1 MEKNNNPTWEWIK
14 KYKKR
19 IAAISAVSFL
29 VIGYGVR
36 SEKMINSLNTRESAS
51 LVQITSLK
59 NDLSTVQ
66 SSQEDIQIDIQSL
79 SSTLNGLAKESSSS
93 SSKVL
98 GTSISTDPIATITPM
113 PKGIVR
119 VIESRITPVDIYS
132 SPAFTN
138 IISTASPGAILL
150 YVNKDVF
157 SYQVELSSDG
167 QKTGY
172 IQSQFVTEVSR

>member
-36 SEKMINSLNTRESAS
+36 SEKMINSLNTRES
-51 LVQITSLK
+51 TSLAQIATLK
-59 NDLSTVQ
+59 DDLHTLR
-66 SSQEDIQIDIQSL
+66 SSQEDLQIDIQSL
-79 SSTLNGLAKESSSS
+79 STTLSGLTKQSSSS
-93 SSKVL
+93 SSMVL
-98 GTSISTDPIATITPM
+98 GTTSTNPVATVTSM

-119 VIESRITPVDIYS
+119 VVESRTTPVDIYS